1 MDWAAM
7 VEDARKTPQLQ
18 TVGEG
23 NQLLTRS
30 LCKSERPRVD
40 VDVGKGVRVNGAK
53 KEQTHP
59 DIIHQPAKEL
69 ERDVDGAMGMDG
81 QGQPWT
87 GVVLSEFRLSDT
99 TPSLKADKSKQELHR
114 RCPLEAPKKKKK

>member
-7 VEDARKTPQLQ
+7 VEDARKTPELQ
-18 TVGEG
+18 TVGKG

-30 LCKSERPRVD
+30 LCKSERPC
-40 VDVGKGVRVNGAK
+40 GVRVNGAK

-69 ERDVDGAMGMDG
+69 EKDVWME
-81 QGQPWT
+81 PWEWT
-87 GVVLSEFRLSDT
+87 VKLSDT

-114 RCPLEAPKKKKK
+114 RCPLEAPKKKN

>member
-7 VEDARKTPQLQ
+7 VEDARKTPELQ
-18 TVGEG
+18 TVGKG

-30 LCKSERPRVD
+30 LYVD
-40 VDVGKGVRVNGAK
+40 KGVRVNGAK

-59 DIIHQPAKEL
+59 DIIHQPANEL
-69 ERDVDGAMGMDG
+69 EKDVDGAMGMDE
-81 QGQPWT
+81 
-87 GVVLSEFRLSDT
+87 LRLSDT

-114 RCPLEAPKKKKK
+114 RRPLEAPKKKIIN

>member
-7 VEDARKTPQLQ
+7 VEDARKTPELQ
-18 TVGEG
+18 TVGKG

-30 LCKSERPRVD
+30 LCKSERPC
-40 VDVGKGVRVNGAK
+40 GVRVNGAK

-59 DIIHQPAKEL
+59 DIIHQPAK
-69 ERDVDGAMGMDG
+69 
-81 QGQPWT
+81 PWT
-87 GVVLSEFRLSDT
+87 GVAISELRLSDT

-114 RCPLEAPKKKKK
+114 RCPLEAPKKKNIN

>member
-7 VEDARKTPQLQ
+7 VEDARKTPELQ
-18 TVGEG
+18 TVGKG

-30 LCKSERPRVD
+30 LCKSERPYVD
-40 VDVGKGVRVNGAK
+40 KGVRVNGAK

-59 DIIHQPAKEL
+59 DIIHHPAKEL
-69 ERDVDGAMGMDG
+69 EKDVDGAMGMDE
-81 QGQPWT
+81 
-87 GVVLSEFRLSDT
+87 LRLSDT

-114 RCPLEAPKKKKK
+114 RCPLEAPKKKKKKLTKLK